1 MVFEQR
7 SQMRRALGILG
18 ASTVLSSMALPVA
31 ALAQSAPA
39 PAPAPDAAAADNGT
53 GGLGEIVVTATR
65 KAESVQKVPI
75 SIQALGAEK
84 LEQHQVSTF
93 ADYASMLP
101 SVSFSGLGPGQ
112 SEVYF
117 RGIAVDGGAL
127 STSGTYLD
135 DVPISQP
142 GRMPEVHIYD
152 IERVEALS
160 GPQGTLYGAG
170 SLAGTLRIITNKA
183 KIGKF
188 EAGTDVQ
195 VDAYGKGA
203 AGAMVE
209 GFVNI
214 PVNEHIAV
222 RMMGFYDHEGGYIDN
237 THGTYTY
244 QLGDDDPNTTYTVD
258 NATLVQKNYN
268 PVDSYGGRINATI
281 EAGDWKLY
289 PSVTYQYLDAKG
301 FFNYDPRVGD
311 LEVHDYSPTENVD
324 KWVQASLTIQG
335 KIGDFD
341 LVSSSGYF
349 RRKIHNTSD
358 YTYYSV
364 HYDQLGPGYEN
375 YLKFR
380 DKSGNFINPTQS
392 YIGRLTQTKVTQEL
406 RLSVPKEW
414 GFDLTVGGFFQF
426 QKMAQDDD
434 YQIPGLSQ
442 IDLATSCADGCQ
454 WNPAIKRDAFYNQD
468 LNQRFRDYAVFAEG
482 TVPITSQIKVTGG
495 IRVFKANNSVYGFSG
510 VASQALKLGCTV
522 PFPANQRF
530 SCVNNNKPAYNETG
544 ETHKVSVT
552 WQVTSDKMV
561 YATYSTGFRPG
572 GTNQLPEMGTY
583 KADRLAN
590 YEVGVKTSWNNKLR
604 WNAAV
609 YYEKWTGVQYTVIPL
624 GYFGNGGTVNAGAA
638 RVFGIESDFDLK
650 LGQFTISGSGSY
662 NDAKLTQ
669 DFCVLDPATLT
680 PISDCTG
687 KPDEIA
693 AAKGTRLPRQ
703 PRFKGQLSARYEGDL
718 GSLNDF
724 AQVTM
729 HAQTLSTSNL
739 DTYKNS
745 LLGNTPGFV
754 SFDFSTGV
762 SKDNWTLTAF
772 IENVFDRRGEL
783 SKNTFCAIEYCSGSS
798 RTMPIKPQYFGLK
811 YSMRY

>member
-281 EAGDWKLY
+281 EAARLRFRPILMTSFAFIMGVIPMAISTGAGANSRHAIGTGVIGGMLFATLLGLLMIPVFFVVVRRMLGDKLDE
-289 PSVTYQYLDAKG
+289 PS
-301 FFNYDPRVGD
+301 
-311 LEVHDYSPTENVD
+311 
-324 KWVQASLTIQG
+324 
-335 KIGDFD
+335 
-341 LVSSSGYF
+341 
-349 RRKIHNTSD
+349 
-358 YTYYSV
+358 
-364 HYDQLGPGYEN
+364 
-375 YLKFR
+375 
-380 DKSGNFINPTQS
+380 
-392 YIGRLTQTKVTQEL
+392 
-406 RLSVPKEW
+406 KE
-414 GFDLTVGGFFQF
+414 FMERQ
-426 QKMAQDDD
+426 
-434 YQIPGLSQ
+434 
-442 IDLATSCADGCQ
+442 
-454 WNPAIKRDAFYNQD
+454 RDAES
-468 LNQRFRDYAVFAEG
+468 A
-482 TVPITSQIKVTGG
+482 
-495 IRVFKANNSVYGFSG
+495 
-510 VASQALKLGCTV
+510 
-522 PFPANQRF
+522 
-530 SCVNNNKPAYNETG
+530 
-544 ETHKVSVT
+544 H
-552 WQVTSDKMV
+552 
-561 YATYSTGFRPG
+561 RP
-572 GTNQLPEMGTY
+572 
-583 KADRLAN
+583 DR
-590 YEVGVKTSWNNKLR
+590 
-604 WNAAV
+604 
-609 YYEKWTGVQYTVIPL
+609 
-624 GYFGNGGTVNAGAA
+624 
-638 RVFGIESDFDLK
+638 
-650 LGQFTISGSGSY
+650 
-662 NDAKLTQ
+662 
-669 DFCVLDPATLT
+669 
-680 PISDCTG
+680 
-687 KPDEIA
+687 
-693 AAKGTRLPRQ
+693 
-703 PRFKGQLSARYEGDL
+703 
-718 GSLNDF
+718 
-724 AQVTM
+724 
-729 HAQTLSTSNL
+729 
-739 DTYKNS
+739 
-745 LLGNTPGFV
+745 
-754 SFDFSTGV
+754 
-762 SKDNWTLTAF
+762 
-772 IENVFDRRGEL
+772 
-783 SKNTFCAIEYCSGSS
+783 
-798 RTMPIKPQYFGLK
+798 
-811 YSMRY
+811 

>member
-1 MVFEQR
+1 
-7 SQMRRALGILG
+7 MRRALRVLG
-18 ASTVLSSMALPVA
+18 ASTVLSSMAVPVA
-31 ALAQSAPA
+31 VLAQAA
-39 PAPAPDAAAADNGT
+39 PAPAPDAAAENGT

-84 LEQHQVSTF
+84 LEQHQVATF
-93 ADYASMLP
+93 ADYAGMLP

-135 DVPISQP
+135 DVPISAP
-142 GRMPEVHIYD
+142 ARMPEVHIYD

-188 EAGTDVQ
+188 EAGYDVQ
-195 VDAYGKGA
+195 VDAYGKGKP
-203 AGAMVE
+203 GAMVE

-214 PVNEHIAV
+214 PVNENVAV

-258 NATLVQKNYN
+258 NATLVQKDYN

-301 FFNYDPRVGD
+301 YFNYDPRVGD
-311 LEVHDYSPTENVD
+311 LQVHDYSPTENID
-324 KWVQASLTIQG
+324 RWVQASLTIQG

-349 RRKIHNTSD
+349 KRKIDNTSD

-380 DKSGNFINPTQS
+380 DKNGNFINPTQS
-392 YIGRLTQTKVTQEL
+392 YIGRIKQTKVTQEV
-406 RLSVPKEW
+406 RLSVPKTW
-414 GFDLTVGGFFQF
+414 GFDLTVGAFFQY
-426 QKMAQDDD
+426 QKQSQDDD
-434 YQIPGLSQ
+434 YQIPGLSK
-442 IDLATSCADGCQ
+442 IDLATSCDDGCE
-454 WNPAIKRDAFYNQD
+454 WNPAVKRDGFYNVD
-468 LNQRFRDYAVFAEG
+468 LDQKFRDYAVFAEG
-482 TVPITSQIKVTGG
+482 TVPITSQVKVTGG
-495 IRVFKANNSVYGFSG
+495 IRLFKAKNSVYGFSG
-510 VASQALKLGCTV
+510 VASTALALGCTV
-522 PFPANQRF
+522 PFPADQRF
-530 SCVNNNKPAYNETG
+530 TCVNNNKAPYEENG
-544 ETHKVSVT
+544 ETHKASVT

-572 GTNQLPEMGTY
+572 GTNSLPAMGSY
-583 KADRLAN
+583 KADRLTN
-590 YEVGVKTSWNNKLR
+590 YEVGFKTSWNNMLR
-604 WNAAV
+604 WNLAA

-624 GYFGNGGTVNAGAA
+624 GFFGNGGTVNAGKA
-638 RVFGIESDFDLK
+638 RVLGVETDFDLK
-650 LGQFTISGSGSY
+650 LGSITLSGSGAY

-680 PISDCTG
+680 PLTNCSG
-687 KPDEIA
+687 NPDAIA

-703 PRFKGQLSARYEGDL
+703 PRFKGQLSARYEGNW
-718 GSLNDF
+718 GSLDDF
-724 AQVTM
+724 AQFTM
-729 HAQTLSTSNL
+729 HAQTMSTSNL
-739 DTYKNS
+739 DTTKNA

-762 SKDNWTLTAF
+762 SKDSWTLTAF
-772 IENVFDRRGEL
+772 IENIFDRRGQL

-811 YSMRY
+811 YSVRY